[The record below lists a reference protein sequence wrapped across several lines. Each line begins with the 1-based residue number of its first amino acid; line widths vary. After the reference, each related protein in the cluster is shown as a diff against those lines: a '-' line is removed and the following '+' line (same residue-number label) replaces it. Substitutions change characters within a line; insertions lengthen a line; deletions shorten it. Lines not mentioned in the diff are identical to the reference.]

1 MPKYK
6 VLRFDAPPHPSPNF
20 TFHLTARI
28 KKSIVYVRLYY
39 VYIFFVSLEV
49 LPEECW
55 SNRWCHRC
63 CQQFDG
69 RVTLHSRLKWNNHH
83 RTKQH
88 IFFGAC
94 EATFEKTPNRSN
106 FLPLTSYSL
115 PTVCDAPEVSQSKK
129 KEGNQAILSNHAW
142 AFPAEALSCM
152 HEKFQKV
159 VHKKK
164 NCSGMGRGEERE
176 VGEKMQ
182 QDKVSM
188 LILFPNT
195 KFVVIYGQDFF
206 TFSRKLRHHTLMRE
220 VQRKDRLPK
229 YPMRTDVVEDST
241 GTTCFKVIF
250 FKLYF
255 QHFQFNN
262 NVKYLYINLLSD
274 WNVFS
279 SASEFD
285 TNLETLGS

>member
-6 VLRFDAPPHPSPNF
+6 VLRFDAPPHPSPNS

-129 KEGNQAILSNHAW
+129 KKA
-142 AFPAEALSCM
+142 
-152 HEKFQKV
+152 
-159 VHKKK
+159 
-164 NCSGMGRGEERE
+164 
-176 VGEKMQ
+176 
-182 QDKVSM
+182 
-188 LILFPNT
+188 T
-195 KFVVIYGQDFF
+195 KRYCLVMPEHF
-206 TFSRKLRHHTLMRE
+206 
-220 VQRKDRLPK
+220 QRKH
-229 YPMRTDVVEDST
+229 YHACMRNFRKWSIKRRIAVEW
-241 GTTCFKVIF
+241 GGGRRG
-250 FKLYF
+250 KLARRCNRIRY
-255 QHFQFNN
+255 QC
-262 NVKYLYINLLSD
+262 
-274 WNVFS
+274 
-279 SASEFD
+279 
-285 TNLETLGS
+285 